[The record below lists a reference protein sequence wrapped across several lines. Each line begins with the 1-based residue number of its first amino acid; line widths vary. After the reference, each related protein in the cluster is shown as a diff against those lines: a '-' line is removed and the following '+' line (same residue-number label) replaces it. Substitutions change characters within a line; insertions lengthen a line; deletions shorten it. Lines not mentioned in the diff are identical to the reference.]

1 MIFSVWFLKVIVY
14 GGLLLCAAG
23 AVLLIVFLVCDSLKK
38 RIW

>member
-1 MIFSVWFLKVIVY
+1 MMFPIWFLKLIVF

-23 AVLLIVFLVCDSLKK
+23 AVLLIVFLICDSRKN